1 MVAAQPKAV
10 NAEKKESVAETGE
23 KKEQESIDE
32 ERPTPLFPSSLV
44 LIIIFVL
51 PIVIGLLLLLAFFI
65 TIDEAPKSIDDI
77 SVNSG
82 QADITKV
89 TVTPSD
95 RDQPGADTVN
105 LVITV
110 WSGESTLQGVTVT
123 LSGCGTDIST
133 PQDTVVGGT
142 VTFNALTVT
151 LAPGTATS
159 RIHVKCEKKGYAN
172 YDGEILVVR
181 G

>member
-1 MVAAQPKAV
+1 MKE
-10 NAEKKESVAETGE
+10 NRRKKMKNRRLKRDTAGDVQGM
-23 KKEQESIDE
+23 
-32 ERPTPLFPSSLV
+32 PLYLLI
-44 LIIIFVL
+44 LIIVVAL
-51 PIVIGLLLLLAFFI
+51 GLAMLLGWFLM
-65 TIDEAPKSIDDI
+65 IDEAPKSIDNI

-95 RDQPGADTVN
+95 RDQPGGATVN

-110 WSGESTLQGVTVT
+110 WSGESTLEGATVT

-133 PQDTVVGGT
+133 PQDTVAGGT

-172 YDGEILVVR
+172 YDGEIMVVR